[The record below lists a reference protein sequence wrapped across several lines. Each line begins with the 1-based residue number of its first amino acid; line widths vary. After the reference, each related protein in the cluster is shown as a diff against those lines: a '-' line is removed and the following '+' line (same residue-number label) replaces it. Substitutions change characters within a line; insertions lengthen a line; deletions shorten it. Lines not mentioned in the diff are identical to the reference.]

1 MIKLFQI
8 KWYRWIWELPQ
19 ILLGLILAGFYKLS
33 HPDHFRIESYEDSY
47 VIHSK
52 GMKGGISLGC
62 YIILGF
68 YDQNLTTVKHE
79 YGHCRQSKM
88 LGPFYLLVIG
98 LPSLIHLLI
107 RREMRHKCDYYHFY
121 TEAWADKLGGVT
133 RT

>member
-19 ILLGLILAGFYKLS
+19 VLLGLILVGLYWLFDQ
-33 HPDHFRIESYEDSY
+33 DHFWIEEHNDSK

-52 GMKGGISLGC
+52 PMDGGISMGP
-62 YIILGF
+62 YIILDF
-68 YDQNLTTVKHE
+68 SDCREINIRHE

-107 RREMRHKCDYYHFY
+107 RRKMRHKCDYYHFY